1 MRFGFT
7 TSLLNKPKYKNQ
19 MDLTGNLPRL
29 EGQNISIEKNYR
41 KDRVKSLK
49 NKFGKMLNLVDYE
62 ERETPVSVCQYTSRK
77 RGLSEIMRTHSRS
90 KERLINLDEVTR
102 IKEKLAQNKAGVDIR
117 SLSMGLCTP
126 EESTYDGENIYPQK
140 DLPSNPFMV
149 EPKKKKKKK

>member
-1 MRFGFT
+1 M
-7 TSLLNKPKYKNQ
+7 
-19 MDLTGNLPRL
+19 
-29 EGQNISIEKNYR
+29 
-41 KDRVKSLK
+41 KSLK
-49 NKFGKMLNLVDYE
+49 NKFGKMLNLVEYE

-77 RGLSEIMRTHSRS
+77 RGLSEVMRTHSRS

-149 EPKKKKKKK
+149 ETKKKKKKK

>member
-1 MRFGFT
+1 
-7 TSLLNKPKYKNQ
+7 
-19 MDLTGNLPRL
+19 
-29 EGQNISIEKNYR
+29 
-41 KDRVKSLK
+41 
-49 NKFGKMLNLVDYE
+49 MLNLVDYE

-149 EPKKKKKKK
+149 EPKKKKKKKWCLFNIILNPPLEKW